1 MWNKLSRY
9 LALFENTIV
18 GTLIMYSSLMLFAQ
32 IIARSVFNYSFSWAE
47 ESVRYAIIWMVFM
60 ASSIAFRQNAH
71 ISIDVLKQILPNSL
85 QVPFQTLICIICL
98 MTTLLLAWFGWELSS
113 RMMAFG
119 QVSSAM
125 EAPMY
130 LFYLSIPISS
140 VFMSIRIIES
150 IFFLFSKNKDKTRTI
165 YVENA

>member
-1 MWNKLSRY
+1 MWNQFSRL
-9 LALFENTIV
+9 LAFFENTIV
-18 GTLIMYSSLMLFAQ
+18 GILIMYASIMLFTQ

-71 ISIDVLKQILPNSL
+71 ISIDVVKQILPKSML
-85 QVPFQTLICIICL
+85 QPFQIAICIVCL
-98 MTTLLLAWFGWELSS
+98 ITTLLLVWFGWELSS

-119 QVSSAM
+119 QRSSAM

-130 LFYLSIPISS
+130 LFYLSIPISATC
-140 VFMSIRIIES
+140 MTIRIFES
-150 IFFLFSKNKDKTRTI
+150 LVSLVKQSEKEIQTI
-165 YVENA
+165 YSEA